1 MEPRHVNGG
10 GTGRPNVKWSPH
22 LLTRDFTLVWW
33 GQMVSQVGD
42 GVSKLALL
50 WFVYSITGSPLKTT
64 MIGLLQTLPPILFGP
79 FIGVI
84 VDRVPKKLLLISS
97 DLIRALVLGV
107 LPCLLPV
114 DSFSIERLYL
124 MVFVHAVASAV
135 FGPALTAAI
144 PSLVSRHEFT
154 AANALLQTT
163 TSIGIIVG
171 PALSGVGIATM
182 SSQEVLCVNAVSYV
196 VSAACFAF
204 IRFPRVESRVA
215 VGPRGGTF
223 SDVLDGFRYVLHR
236 QRVILMLIGAAS
248 MYTFATSAFSTLFP
262 VFGKKLL
269 DLGPIEVGY
278 LWSAFGIGLL
288 LVSLGLVSL
297 SAWSL
302 PKRIQLMALSSFVSG
317 LGLLGLIMTTN
328 RLMAAA
334 LMVIIGMGAGTLTP
348 VAWGVLQ
355 EIAPASL
362 LGRVLAIY
370 NLGAMTSAI
379 AGMTIFGWVTQEFG
393 ERPSVFGIGM
403 GLFLSS
409 LVSMRVAR
417 WVQTHWAEATSPSA
431 EEPQSV
437 VVVTQPASLESVQ
450 QRN

>member
-1 MEPRHVNGG
+1 M
-10 GTGRPNVKWSPH
+10 
-22 LLTRDFTLVWW
+22 F
-33 GQMVSQVGD
+33 
-42 GVSKLALL
+42 
-50 WFVYSITGSPLKTT
+50 
-64 MIGLLQTLPPILFGP
+64 
-79 FIGVI
+79 
-84 VDRVPKKLLLISS
+84 LLISS

-196 VSAACFAF
+196 ISAACFAF
-204 IRFPRVESRVA
+204 IRFPRAESQPA
-215 VGPRGGTF
+215 GGGSLAGTF
-223 SDVLDGFRYVLHR
+223 SDVLDGFHYVLHR

-302 PKRIQLMALSSFVSG
+302 PKRIQLMALSSFISG
-317 LGLLGLIMTTN
+317 LALLGLIVTSN
-328 RLMAAA
+328 RLIAAA

-379 AGMTIFGWVTQEFG
+379 AGMTIFGWVTQDFG
-393 ERPSVFGIGM
+393 ERPSVFGIGV
-403 GLFLSS
+403 GLFLSA

-417 WVQTHWAEATSPSA
+417 WVQTNWAGATVPS
-431 EEPQSV
+431 EEESQSV
-437 VVVTQPASLESVQ
+437 VMVTQPTSH
-450 QRN
+450 

>member
-1 MEPRHVNGG
+1 MKPQPVSGG
-10 GTGRPNVKWSPH
+10 AGRPNVKWSPH

-97 DLIRALVLGV
+97 DLIRSVVLGV
-107 LPCLLPV
+107 IPCLIAV

-144 PSLVSRHEFT
+144 PLLVSRHEFT

-196 VSAACFAF
+196 VSAACFLF
-204 IRFPRVESRVA
+204 IRFPQGESIP
-215 VGPRGGTF
+215 VGEASLAGTF
-223 SDVLDGFRYVLHR
+223 RDVIEGFHYVLRR
-236 QRVILMLIGAAS
+236 QRIILMLIGAAS

-262 VFGKKLL
+262 VFAKKLL

-278 LWSAFGIGLL
+278 LWSAFGVGLL

-297 SAWSL
+297 SAWTL
-302 PKRIQLMALSSFVSG
+302 PQRIQLMAASSFISG
-317 LGLLGLIMTTN
+317 LALLGLIVTSN
-328 RLMAAA
+328 RLTAAA

-355 EIAPASL
+355 EISPTSL

-393 ERPSVFGIGM
+393 ERPSVFGIGV
-403 GLFLSS
+403 GLFLSA
-409 LVSMRVAR
+409 LVSARVVR
-417 WVQTHWAEATSPSA
+417 WIRTNWTEANLHTLEK
-431 EEPQSV
+431 EEQPV
-437 VVVTQPASLESVQ
+437 VMVTQPTSH
-450 QRN
+450 

>member
-1 MEPRHVNGG
+1 MEPQRVSGG
-10 GTGRPNVKWSPH
+10 AGRPNVKWSPQ

-79 FIGVI
+79 FIGVV

-97 DLIRALVLGV
+97 DLIRAVVLGV
-107 LPCLLPV
+107 IPCLIPV
-114 DSFSIERLYL
+114 EAFSIERLYL

-196 VSAACFAF
+196 VSAACFLF
-204 IRFPRVESRVA
+204 IRFPRAESLLA
-215 VGPRGGTF
+215 GEASLAGTF
-223 SDVLDGFRYVLHR
+223 RDVLEGFHYVLR
-236 QRVILMLIGAAS
+236 QQRIILMLIGAAS

-278 LWSAFGIGLL
+278 LWSAFGVGLL

-297 SAWSL
+297 SAWTL
-302 PKRIQLMALSSFVSG
+302 PKRIQLMALSSFISG
-317 LGLLGLIMTTN
+317 LALLGLILTSN
-328 RLMAAA
+328 RLVAAT

-355 EIAPASL
+355 EIAPTSL

-393 ERPSVFGIGM
+393 ERPSVFGIGV
-403 GLFLSS
+403 GLFLSA
-409 LVSMRVAR
+409 LVSMRVVR
-417 WVQTHWAEATSPSA
+417 WIRTNWTEPDLHSA
-431 EEPQSV
+431 EEAKRPV
-437 VVVTQPASLESVQ
+437 AMVTQPTSH
-450 QRN
+450 

>member
-1 MEPRHVNGG
+1 MESQRVSGRA
-10 GTGRPNVKWSPH
+10 GRPNVKWSPH

-79 FIGVI
+79 FIGVV

-97 DLIRALVLGV
+97 DLIRAVVLGV
-107 LPCLLPV
+107 IPCLIPV
-114 DSFSIERLYL
+114 ESFNIERLYL

-196 VSAACFAF
+196 VSAACFLF
-204 IRFPRVESRVA
+204 VRFPRTESLPTGEA
-215 VGPRGGTF
+215 SLAGTF
-223 SDVLDGFRYVLHR
+223 RDVIEGFHYVLRR
-236 QRVILMLIGAAS
+236 QRIILMLIGAAS

-278 LWSAFGIGLL
+278 LWSAFGVGLL

-297 SAWSL
+297 SAWTL
-302 PKRIQLMALSSFVSG
+302 PQRIQLMAVSSFISG
-317 LGLLGLIMTTN
+317 LALLGLILTSN
-328 RLMAAA
+328 RLVAAA

-355 EIAPASL
+355 EIAPTSL

-393 ERPSVFGIGM
+393 ERPSVFGIGV
-403 GLFLSS
+403 GLFLSA
-409 LVSMRVAR
+409 LVSARVVR
-417 WVQTHWAEATSPSA
+417 WIRTNWTGASLHSEEEADRPVA
-431 EEPQSV
+431 M
-437 VVVTQPASLESVQ
+437 VTQPTSH
-450 QRN
+450 

>member
-1 MEPRHVNGG
+1 
-10 GTGRPNVKWSPH
+10 
-22 LLTRDFTLVWW
+22 
-33 GQMVSQVGD
+33 
-42 GVSKLALL
+42 
-50 WFVYSITGSPLKTT
+50 
-64 MIGLLQTLPPILFGP
+64 
-79 FIGVI
+79 
-84 VDRVPKKLLLISS
+84 
-97 DLIRALVLGV
+97 
-107 LPCLLPV
+107 
-114 DSFSIERLYL
+114 

-196 VSAACFAF
+196 VSAACFLF
-204 IRFPRVESRVA
+204 IRFPRTESSPLGEA
-215 VGPRGGTF
+215 SLAGTF
-223 SDVLDGFRYVLHR
+223 RDVVEGFQYVLHR

-248 MYTFATSAFSTLFP
+248 MYTFSTSAFSTLFP

-278 LWSAFGIGLL
+278 LWSAFGVGLL

-302 PKRIQLMALSSFVSG
+302 PRRIQLMSISSLISG
-317 LGLLGLIMTTN
+317 MTLLGMIWTSN
-328 RLMAAA
+328 RLVAAA

-393 ERPSVFGIGM
+393 ERPSVFGIGI
-403 GLFLSS
+403 GLFLSA

-417 WVQTHWAEATSPSA
+417 WVQTNWAEAGTPA
-431 EEPQSV
+431 EDEPNPV
-437 VVVTQPASLESVQ
+437 VMVTQPTSH
-450 QRN
+450 

>member
-1 MEPRHVNGG
+1 MEPQRVSDG

-204 IRFPRVESRVA
+204 IRFPRA
-215 VGPRGGTF
+215 VSTPVGEASLSGTF
-223 SDVLDGFRYVLHR
+223 RDVRDGFHYVLRR
-236 QRVILMLIGAAS
+236 QRIILMLIGAAS

-278 LWSAFGIGLL
+278 LWSAFGVGLL
-288 LVSLGLVSL
+288 VVSLGLVSL

-302 PKRIQLMALSSFVSG
+302 PKRIQLMAVSSSISG
-317 LGLLGLIMTTN
+317 LALMGLIVTSN
-328 RLMAAA
+328 RLAGAA
-334 LMVIIGMGAGTLTP
+334 LMVMIGMGAGTLTP

-355 EIAPASL
+355 EIAPVSL

-393 ERPSVFGIGM
+393 ERPSVFGIGV
-403 GLFLSS
+403 GLFLSA
-409 LVSMRVAR
+409 LVSLRVAR
-417 WVQTHWAEATSPSA
+417 WVQTNWPGASLPEEEARP
-431 EEPQSV
+431 V
-437 VVVTQPASLESVQ
+437 VMVTQTTSH
-450 QRN
+450 

>member
-1 MEPRHVNGG
+1 
-10 GTGRPNVKWSPH
+10 
-22 LLTRDFTLVWW
+22 
-33 GQMVSQVGD
+33 
-42 GVSKLALL
+42 
-50 WFVYSITGSPLKTT
+50 

-196 VSAACFAF
+196 ISALCFLF
-204 IRFPRVESRVA
+204 IRFPRMEAAPAGAGSLA
-215 VGPRGGTF
+215 GTF
-223 SDVLDGFRYVLHR
+223 RDVVEGFQYVLHR

-278 LWSAFGIGLL
+278 LWSAFGVGLL

-297 SAWSL
+297 SSWSL
-302 PKRIQLMALSSFVSG
+302 PKRIQLMAVSSFLSG
-317 LGLLGLIMTTN
+317 LTLLGLLFTSN
-328 RLMAAA
+328 RLVAAA

-355 EIAPASL
+355 EIAPTTL

-393 ERPSVFGIGM
+393 ERPSVFGIGV
-403 GLFLSS
+403 GLFLSA

-417 WVQTHWAEATSPSA
+417 WVQVNWSEASLST
-431 EEPQSV
+431 EEAARPV
-437 VVVTQPASLESVQ
+437 VMVTQPTSH
-450 QRN
+450 

>member
-1 MEPRHVNGG
+1 M
-10 GTGRPNVKWSPH
+10 KWSPQ

-79 FIGVI
+79 FIGVV

-97 DLIRALVLGV
+97 DLIRAVVLGV
-107 LPCLLPV
+107 IPCLIPV
-114 DSFSIERLYL
+114 EAFSIERLYL

-196 VSAACFAF
+196 ISAACFLF
-204 IRFPRVESRVA
+204 IRFPRAESVLTGEA
-215 VGPRGGTF
+215 SLAGTF
-223 SDVLDGFRYVLHR
+223 RDVLEGFHYVLR
-236 QRVILMLIGAAS
+236 QQRIILMLIGAAS

-278 LWSAFGIGLL
+278 LWSAFGVGLL

-297 SAWSL
+297 SAWTL
-302 PKRIQLMALSSFVSG
+302 PRRIQLMALSSFVSG
-317 LGLLGLIMTTN
+317 LALLGLILTSN
-328 RLMAAA
+328 RMVAAA
-334 LMVIIGMGAGTLTP
+334 LMVLIGMGAGTLTP
-348 VAWGVLQ
+348 IAWGVLQ
-355 EIAPASL
+355 EIAPTSL

-393 ERPSVFGIGM
+393 ERPSVFGIGV
-403 GLFLSS
+403 GLFLSA
-409 LVSMRVAR
+409 LVSVRVVR
-417 WVQTHWAEATSPSA
+417 WIRTNWTEPDLQSTEEAEPPVAM
-431 EEPQSV
+431 
-437 VVVTQPASLESVQ
+437 VTQPTSH
-450 QRN
+450 

>member
-1 MEPRHVNGG
+1 M
-10 GTGRPNVKWSPH
+10 KWSPH

-33 GQMVSQVGD
+33 GQMVSQIGD

-196 VSAACFAF
+196 ISALCFLF
-204 IRFPRVESRVA
+204 IRFPRTEAVPAGGGSLAGTLRDVVE
-215 VGPRGGTF
+215 
-223 SDVLDGFRYVLHR
+223 GFQYVLHR

-278 LWSAFGIGLL
+278 LWSAFGVGLL

-297 SAWSL
+297 SSWSL
-302 PKRIQLMALSSFVSG
+302 PKRIQLMAVSSFISG
-317 LGLLGLIMTTN
+317 LTLLGLLFTSN
-328 RLMAAA
+328 RLVAAA

-355 EIAPASL
+355 EISPTTL

-393 ERPSVFGIGM
+393 ERPSVFGIGV
-403 GLFLSS
+403 GLFLSA

-417 WVQTHWAEATSPSA
+417 WVQINWAETSNPAEATAGP
-431 EEPQSV
+431 V
-437 VVVTQPASLESVQ
+437 VMVTQPTSH
-450 QRN
+450 

>member
-1 MEPRHVNGG
+1 
-10 GTGRPNVKWSPH
+10 
-22 LLTRDFTLVWW
+22 
-33 GQMVSQVGD
+33 MVSQIGD

-196 VSAACFAF
+196 ISALCFLF
-204 IRFPRVESRVA
+204 IRFPRMEAAPAGAGSLA
-215 VGPRGGTF
+215 GTF
-223 SDVLDGFRYVLHR
+223 RDVVEGFQYVLHR

-278 LWSAFGIGLL
+278 LWSAFGVGLL

-297 SAWSL
+297 SSWSL
-302 PKRIQLMALSSFVSG
+302 PKRIQLMAVSSFLSG
-317 LGLLGLIMTTN
+317 LTLLGLLFTSN
-328 RLMAAA
+328 RLVAAA

-355 EIAPASL
+355 EIAPTTL

-393 ERPSVFGIGM
+393 ERPSVFGIGV
-403 GLFLSS
+403 GLFLSA

-417 WVQTHWAEATSPSA
+417 WVQVNWSEASLPT
-431 EEPQSV
+431 EEAARPV
-437 VVVTQPASLESVQ
+437 VMVTQPTSH
-450 QRN
+450 

>member
-1 MEPRHVNGG
+1 MEPQRVSGG
-10 GTGRPNVKWSPH
+10 AGRPNVKWSPQ

-79 FIGVI
+79 FIGVV

-97 DLIRALVLGV
+97 DLIRAVVLGV
-107 LPCLLPV
+107 IPCLIPV
-114 DSFSIERLYL
+114 EAFSIERLYL

-196 VSAACFAF
+196 VSAACFLF
-204 IRFPRVESRVA
+204 IRFPRAESILA
-215 VGPRGGTF
+215 GEASLAGTF
-223 SDVLDGFRYVLHR
+223 RDVLEGFHYVLR
-236 QRVILMLIGAAS
+236 QQRIILMLIGAAS

-278 LWSAFGIGLL
+278 LWSAFGVGLL

-297 SAWSL
+297 SAWTL
-302 PKRIQLMALSSFVSG
+302 PKRIQLMALSSFISG
-317 LGLLGLIMTTN
+317 LALLGLILTSN
-328 RLMAAA
+328 RLVAAT

-355 EIAPASL
+355 EIAPTSL

-393 ERPSVFGIGM
+393 ERPSVFGIGV
-403 GLFLSS
+403 GLFLSA
-409 LVSMRVAR
+409 LVSVRVVR
-417 WVQTHWAEATSPSA
+417 WIRTNWTEPDPHSA
-431 EEPQSV
+431 EEAKRPV
-437 VVVTQPASLESVQ
+437 VMVTQPTSH
-450 QRN
+450 

>member
-1 MEPRHVNGG
+1 M
-10 GTGRPNVKWSPH
+10 KWSPH

-33 GQMVSQVGD
+33 GQMVSQIGD

-196 VSAACFAF
+196 ISALCFLF
-204 IRFPRVESRVA
+204 IRFPRTEAVPAGGGSLAGTMRDVVE
-215 VGPRGGTF
+215 
-223 SDVLDGFRYVLHR
+223 GFQYVLHR

-278 LWSAFGIGLL
+278 LWSAFGVGLL

-297 SAWSL
+297 SSWSL
-302 PKRIQLMALSSFVSG
+302 PKRIQLMAVSSFISG
-317 LGLLGLIMTTN
+317 LTLLGLLFTSN
-328 RLMAAA
+328 RLVAAA

-355 EIAPASL
+355 EISPTTL

-393 ERPSVFGIGM
+393 ERPSVFGIGV
-403 GLFLSS
+403 GLFLSA

-417 WVQTHWAEATSPSA
+417 WVQVNWAETSNPAEATAGP
-431 EEPQSV
+431 V
-437 VVVTQPASLESVQ
+437 VMMTQPTSH
-450 QRN
+450 

>member
-1 MEPRHVNGG
+1 M
-10 GTGRPNVKWSPH
+10 KWSPH

-33 GQMVSQVGD
+33 GQMVSQIGD

-196 VSAACFAF
+196 ISALCFLF
-204 IRFPRVESRVA
+204 IRFPRTEAAPAGDASLA
-215 VGPRGGTF
+215 GTF
-223 SDVLDGFRYVLHR
+223 RDVVEGFQYVLHR

-278 LWSAFGIGLL
+278 LWSAFGVGLL

-297 SAWSL
+297 SSWSL
-302 PKRIQLMALSSFVSG
+302 PKRIQLMAVSSSISG
-317 LGLLGLIMTTN
+317 LTLLGLLVTSN
-328 RLMAAA
+328 RLVAAA

-355 EIAPASL
+355 EIAPTTL

-379 AGMTIFGWVTQEFG
+379 AGMTIFGWVTQDFG
-393 ERPSVFGIGM
+393 ERPSVFGIGV
-403 GLFLSS
+403 GLFLSA
-409 LVSMRVAR
+409 LVSLRVAR
-417 WVQTHWAEATSPSA
+417 WVQINWAETSLPA
-431 EEPQSV
+431 GEEARPV
-437 VVVTQPASLESVQ
+437 VMVTQPTS
-450 QRN
+450 R

>member
-1 MEPRHVNGG
+1 M
-10 GTGRPNVKWSPH
+10 KWSPH

-33 GQMVSQVGD
+33 GQMVSQIGD

-144 PSLVSRHEFT
+144 PSLVARHEFT

-196 VSAACFAF
+196 ISAACFLF
-204 IRFPRVESRVA
+204 IRFPRTEA
-215 VGPRGGTF
+215 VSAGEGSLSGTF
-223 SDVLDGFRYVLHR
+223 RDVVDGFHYVLHR

-302 PKRIQLMALSSFVSG
+302 PKRIQLMAVSSFISG
-317 LGLLGLIMTTN
+317 LALLGLIITSN
-328 RLMAAA
+328 RLAAA
-334 LMVIIGMGAGTLTP
+334 GLMVIIGMGAGTLTP

-355 EIAPASL
+355 EIAPTSL

-393 ERPSVFGIGM
+393 ERPSVFGIGV
-403 GLFLSS
+403 GLFLSA

-417 WVQTHWAEATSPSA
+417 WVHVNWAEASVPHQ
-431 EEPQSV
+431 EEAGPV
-437 VVVTQPASLESVQ
+437 VMVTQPTSH
-450 QRN
+450 

>member
-1 MEPRHVNGG
+1 M
-10 GTGRPNVKWSPH
+10 KWSPH

-33 GQMVSQVGD
+33 GQMVSQIGD

-144 PSLVSRHEFT
+144 PLLVSRHEFT

-196 VSAACFAF
+196 ISALCFVL
-204 IRFPRVESRVA
+204 IRFPRVEA
-215 VGPRGGTF
+215 APAAGGSLAGTLQ
-223 SDVLDGFRYVLHR
+223 DVVEGFQYVLHR

-278 LWSAFGIGLL
+278 LWSAFGVGLL

-297 SAWSL
+297 SSWSL
-302 PKRIQLMALSSFVSG
+302 PKRIQLMAVSSFISG
-317 LGLLGLIMTTN
+317 LTLLGLLFTSN
-328 RLMAAA
+328 RLVGAG
-334 LMVIIGMGAGTLTP
+334 LMIIIGMGAGTLTP

-355 EIAPASL
+355 EIAPTTL

-393 ERPSVFGIGM
+393 ERPSVFGIGV
-403 GLFLSS
+403 GLFLSA

-417 WVQTHWAEATSPSA
+417 WVQVNWAETSLPA
-431 EEPQSV
+431 EEAARPV
-437 VVVTQPASLESVQ
+437 VMVTQPTSH
-450 QRN
+450 

>member
-1 MEPRHVNGG
+1 MEPRHVSGVR
-10 GTGRPNVKWSPH
+10 TGRPNVKWSPQ

-50 WFVYSITGSPLKTT
+50 WFVYAITGSALKTT

-97 DLIRALVLGV
+97 DLIRAAVLGV
-107 LPCLLPV
+107 LPCVLPV
-114 DSFSIERLYL
+114 DSFSIERLYV

-144 PSLVSRHEFT
+144 PSLVSRHEYT

-171 PALSGVGIATM
+171 PALSGIGIATM

-196 VSAACFAF
+196 VSAACFVF
-204 IRFPRVESRVA
+204 VRFPRTESA
-215 VGPRGGTF
+215 LVGEVSLAGTLR
-223 SDVLDGFRYVLHR
+223 DVMEGFHYVLRR

-278 LWSAFGIGLL
+278 LWSAFGFGLL

-297 SAWSL
+297 SAWTL
-302 PKRIQLMALSSFVSG
+302 ARRIQLMSVSSFISG
-317 LGLLGLIMTTN
+317 LALLGLIWTSN
-328 RLMAAA
+328 RLVAAV

-379 AGMTIFGWVTQEFG
+379 AGMTIFGWTTQEFG
-393 ERPSVFGIGM
+393 ERPSVFGISV
-403 GLFLSS
+403 GLFLSA
-409 LVSMRVAR
+409 LVAARVVR
-417 WVQTHWAEATSPSA
+417 WIRTNWSEANLRQVEGA
-431 EEPQSV
+431 EEEPV
-437 VVVTQPASLESVQ
+437 IMATQPTSH
-450 QRN
+450 

>member
-1 MEPRHVNGG
+1 M
-10 GTGRPNVKWSPH
+10 KWSPH

-33 GQMVSQVGD
+33 GQMVSQIGD

-196 VSAACFAF
+196 ISALCFLF
-204 IRFPRVESRVA
+204 IRFPRTEAVPAGGGSLAGTLRDVVE
-215 VGPRGGTF
+215 
-223 SDVLDGFRYVLHR
+223 GFQYVLHR

-278 LWSAFGIGLL
+278 LWSAFGVGLL

-297 SAWSL
+297 SSWSL
-302 PKRIQLMALSSFVSG
+302 PKRIQLMAVSSFISG
-317 LGLLGLIMTTN
+317 LTLLGLLFTSN
-328 RLMAAA
+328 RLVAAA

-355 EIAPASL
+355 EISPTTL

-393 ERPSVFGIGM
+393 ERPSVFGIGV
-403 GLFLSS
+403 GLFLSAM
-409 LVSMRVAR
+409 VSMRVAR
-417 WVQTHWAEATSPSA
+417 WVQVNWAETSNSAEATAGP
-431 EEPQSV
+431 V
-437 VVVTQPASLESVQ
+437 VMVTQPTSH
-450 QRN
+450 

>member
-1 MEPRHVNGG
+1 
-10 GTGRPNVKWSPH
+10 
-22 LLTRDFTLVWW
+22 
-33 GQMVSQVGD
+33 MVSQIGD

-84 VDRVPKKLLLISS
+84 VDRVPKKFLLISS

-196 VSAACFAF
+196 ISALCFLF
-204 IRFPRVESRVA
+204 IRFPRTEMPPA
-215 VGPRGGTF
+215 TGGSLAGTLR
-223 SDVLDGFRYVLHR
+223 DVVDGFQYVLHR

-278 LWSAFGIGLL
+278 LWSAFGVGLL

-297 SAWSL
+297 SSWSL
-302 PKRIQLMALSSFVSG
+302 PRRIQLMAVSSFISG
-317 LGLLGLIMTTN
+317 LTLLGLLFTSN
-328 RLMAAA
+328 RLIAAG
-334 LMVIIGMGAGTLTP
+334 LMVLIGMGAGTLTP

-355 EIAPASL
+355 EIAPTTL

-393 ERPSVFGIGM
+393 ERPSVFGIGV
-403 GLFLSS
+403 GLFLSA

-417 WVQTHWAEATSPSA
+417 WVQVHWAETSVPA
-431 EEPQSV
+431 EEAASPV
-437 VVVTQPASLESVQ
+437 VMVTQPTSH
-450 QRN
+450 

>member
-1 MEPRHVNGG
+1 MEPQRVSGG
-10 GTGRPNVKWSPH
+10 AGRPHVKWSPQ

-97 DLIRALVLGV
+97 DLIRAVVLGV
-107 LPCLLPV
+107 IPCLIPV
-114 DSFSIERLYL
+114 EAFSIERLYL

-196 VSAACFAF
+196 VSAACFLF
-204 IRFPRVESRVA
+204 IRFPRAESILA
-215 VGPRGGTF
+215 GEASLAGTF
-223 SDVLDGFRYVLHR
+223 RDVLEGFHYVLRR
-236 QRVILMLIGAAS
+236 QRIILMLIGAAS

-278 LWSAFGIGLL
+278 LWSAFGVGLL

-297 SAWSL
+297 SAWTL
-302 PKRIQLMALSSFVSG
+302 PKRIQLMALSSFISG
-317 LGLLGLIMTTN
+317 LALLGLILTSN
-328 RLMAAA
+328 RLVAAT

-355 EIAPASL
+355 EIAPTSL

-393 ERPSVFGIGM
+393 ERPSVFGIGV
-403 GLFLSS
+403 GLFLSA
-409 LVSMRVAR
+409 LVSARVVR
-417 WVQTHWAEATSPSA
+417 WIRTNWTEPDLHSA
-431 EEPQSV
+431 EEAERPV
-437 VVVTQPASLESVQ
+437 AMVTQPTSH
-450 QRN
+450 

>member
-1 MEPRHVNGG
+1 MEPQHGNGAAIAS
-10 GTGRPNVKWSPH
+10 RPNVTWSPH

-33 GQMVSQVGD
+33 GQMVSQIGD

-50 WFVYSITGSPLKTT
+50 WFVYAITGSPLKTT

-97 DLIRALVLGV
+97 DLIRAVVLGV
-107 LPCLLPV
+107 IPCLLPV

-135 FGPALTAAI
+135 LGPALTAAI
-144 PSLVSRHEFT
+144 PALVSRNEFT

-171 PALSGVGIATM
+171 PVLSGVGIATM

-196 VSAACFAF
+196 VSAACFLF
-204 IRFPRVESRVA
+204 IRFPSSDA
-215 VGPRGGTF
+215 APRGATPAGGPLKE
-223 SDVLDGFRYVLHR
+223 VVDGFRYVLGQ
-236 QRVILMLIGAAS
+236 QRIILLLIGAAS

-269 DLGPIEVGY
+269 DLGPVEVGY

-297 SAWSL
+297 SGWSL
-302 PKRIQLMALSSFVSG
+302 PRRIQIMSASSFISG
-317 LGLLGLIMTTN
+317 LALLGLIVTTN
-328 RLMAAA
+328 RLVAAF

-348 VAWGVLQ
+348 IAWGVLQ
-355 EIAPASL
+355 EIAPATL

-379 AGMTIFGWVTQEFG
+379 AGMTIFGWTTQEFG
-393 ERPSVFGIGM
+393 ERPSVFGIGV
-403 GLFLSS
+403 GLFLSA
-409 LVSMRVAR
+409 LVAARVVR
-417 WVQTHWAEATSPSA
+417 WIHSNWTGVVPEPVQEDAQPVVLATQTTS
-431 EEPQSV
+431 
-437 VVVTQPASLESVQ
+437 
-450 QRN
+450 R

>member
-1 MEPRHVNGG
+1 
-10 GTGRPNVKWSPH
+10 
-22 LLTRDFTLVWW
+22 
-33 GQMVSQVGD
+33 MVSQIGD

-97 DLIRALVLGV
+97 DLIRAVVLGV

-196 VSAACFAF
+196 ISAACFLF
-204 IRFPRVESRVA
+204 IRFPRTESA
-215 VGPRGGTF
+215 PTGEGALAGTF
-223 SDVLDGFRYVLHR
+223 RDVVEGFHYVLHR

-297 SAWSL
+297 SAWTL
-302 PKRIQLMALSSFVSG
+302 PKRIQLMAVSSFISG
-317 LGLLGLIMTTN
+317 LAVLGLIVASN
-328 RLMAAA
+328 RLVAAG

-355 EIAPASL
+355 EIAPSSL

-379 AGMTIFGWVTQEFG
+379 AGMTIFGWVTQDFG
-393 ERPSVFGIGM
+393 ERPSVFGIGV
-403 GLFLSS
+403 GLFLSA

-417 WVQTHWAEATSPSA
+417 WVQINWAEASLRTE
-431 EEPQSV
+431 EEPRPV
-437 VVVTQPASLESVQ
+437 VMVTQPTSH
-450 QRN
+450 

>member
-1 MEPRHVNGG
+1 
-10 GTGRPNVKWSPH
+10 
-22 LLTRDFTLVWW
+22 
-33 GQMVSQVGD
+33 MVSQIGD

-196 VSAACFAF
+196 ISALCFLF
-204 IRFPRVESRVA
+204 IRFPRMEMAPTSGGSLA
-215 VGPRGGTF
+215 GTF
-223 SDVLDGFRYVLHR
+223 RDVVEGFQYVLHR

-278 LWSAFGIGLL
+278 LWSAFGVGLL

-297 SAWSL
+297 SSWSL
-302 PKRIQLMALSSFVSG
+302 PKRIQLMALSSFISG
-317 LGLLGLIMTTN
+317 LTLLGLLFTSN
-328 RLMAAA
+328 RLVAAT

-355 EIAPASL
+355 EIAPTTL

-379 AGMTIFGWVTQEFG
+379 AGMTIFGWVTQDFG
-393 ERPSVFGIGM
+393 ERPSVFGIGV
-403 GLFLSS
+403 GLFLSA

-417 WVQTHWAEATSPSA
+417 WVQVHWAETSLPA
-431 EEPQSV
+431 EETARPV
-437 VVVTQPASLESVQ
+437 VMVTQPTSH
-450 QRN
+450 

>member
-1 MEPRHVNGG
+1 
-10 GTGRPNVKWSPH
+10 VKWSPH

-33 GQMVSQVGD
+33 GQMVSQIGD

-144 PSLVSRHEFT
+144 PSLVARHEFT

-196 VSAACFAF
+196 ISAACFLF
-204 IRFPRVESRVA
+204 IRFPRTESVSA
-215 VGPRGGTF
+215 GEGSLAGTF
-223 SDVLDGFRYVLHR
+223 RDVVDGFHYVLHR

-302 PKRIQLMALSSFVSG
+302 PKRIQLMAVSSFISG
-317 LGLLGLIMTTN
+317 LALLGLIITSN
-328 RLMAAA
+328 RLAAA
-334 LMVIIGMGAGTLTP
+334 GLMVIIGMGAGTLTP

-355 EIAPASL
+355 EIAPTSL

-393 ERPSVFGIGM
+393 ERPSVFGIGV
-403 GLFLSS
+403 GLFLSA

-417 WVQTHWAEATSPSA
+417 WVHVNWAEASVPHQ
-431 EEPQSV
+431 EEAGPV
-437 VVVTQPASLESVQ
+437 VMVTQPTSH
-450 QRN
+450 

>member
-1 MEPRHVNGG
+1 MNGG

-196 VSAACFAF
+196 ISAACFAF
-204 IRFPRVESRVA
+204 IRFPRAESQPA
-215 VGPRGGTF
+215 GGGSLAGTF
-223 SDVLDGFRYVLHR
+223 SDVLDGFHYVLHR

-297 SAWSL
+297 STWSL
-302 PKRIQLMALSSFVSG
+302 PKRIQLMALSSFISG
-317 LGLLGLIMTTN
+317 LGLLGLIMTSN
-328 RLMAAA
+328 RLIAAA
-334 LMVIIGMGAGTLTP
+334 LMVIIGMGTGTLTP

-379 AGMTIFGWVTQEFG
+379 VGMTIFGWVTQEFG
-393 ERPSVFGIGM
+393 ERPSVFGIGV
-403 GLFLSS
+403 GLFLSA

-417 WVQTHWAEATSPSA
+417 WVQANWAEASLPS
-431 EEPQSV
+431 EDDVRPGV
-437 VVVTQPASLESVQ
+437 MVTQPTSH
-450 QRN
+450 

>member
-1 MEPRHVNGG
+1 
-10 GTGRPNVKWSPH
+10 
-22 LLTRDFTLVWW
+22 
-33 GQMVSQVGD
+33 
-42 GVSKLALL
+42 
-50 WFVYSITGSPLKTT
+50 

-196 VSAACFAF
+196 ISALCFLF
-204 IRFPRVESRVA
+204 IRFPRMEMAPTSGGSLA
-215 VGPRGGTF
+215 GTF
-223 SDVLDGFRYVLHR
+223 RDVVEGFQYVLHR

-278 LWSAFGIGLL
+278 LWSAFGVGLL

-297 SAWSL
+297 SSWSL
-302 PKRIQLMALSSFVSG
+302 PKRIQLMALSSFISG
-317 LGLLGLIMTTN
+317 LTLLGLLFTSN
-328 RLMAAA
+328 RLVAAT

-355 EIAPASL
+355 EIAPTTL

-379 AGMTIFGWVTQEFG
+379 AGMTIFGWVTQDFG
-393 ERPSVFGIGM
+393 ERPSVFGIGV
-403 GLFLSS
+403 GLFLSA

-417 WVQTHWAEATSPSA
+417 WVQVHWAETSLPA
-431 EEPQSV
+431 EETARPV
-437 VVVTQPASLESVQ
+437 VMVTQPTSH
-450 QRN
+450 

>member
-1 MEPRHVNGG
+1 MEPRHVSGG
-10 GTGRPNVKWSPH
+10 GAGRPNVKWSPH

-79 FIGVI
+79 FIGVV

-97 DLIRALVLGV
+97 DLIRAVVLGV
-107 LPCLLPV
+107 IPCMIPV
-114 DSFSIERLYL
+114 ESFNIERLYL

-196 VSAACFAF
+196 VSAACFLF
-204 IRFPRVESRVA
+204 VRFPRTESVPTGEA
-215 VGPRGGTF
+215 SLAGTF
-223 SDVLDGFRYVLHR
+223 RDVIEGFHYVLRR
-236 QRVILMLIGAAS
+236 QRIILMLIGAAS

-278 LWSAFGIGLL
+278 LWSAFGVGLL

-297 SAWSL
+297 SAWTL
-302 PKRIQLMALSSFVSG
+302 PQRIQLMAVSSFISG
-317 LGLLGLIMTTN
+317 LALLGLILTSN
-328 RLMAAA
+328 RLVAAA

-355 EIAPASL
+355 EIAPTSL

-393 ERPSVFGIGM
+393 ERPSVFGIAV
-403 GLFLSS
+403 GLLLSA
-409 LVSMRVAR
+409 LVSARVVR
-417 WVQTHWAEATSPSA
+417 WIRTNWTEASLHSS
-431 EEPQSV
+431 EEEERPLV
-437 VVVTQPASLESVQ
+437 MVTQPTSH
-450 QRN
+450 